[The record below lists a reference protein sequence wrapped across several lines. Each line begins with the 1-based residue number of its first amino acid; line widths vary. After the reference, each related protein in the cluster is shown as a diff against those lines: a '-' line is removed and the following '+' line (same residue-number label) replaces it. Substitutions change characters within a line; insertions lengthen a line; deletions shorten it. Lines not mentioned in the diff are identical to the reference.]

1 MNLSSAELLFHKI
14 RNFRHSCLNLMA
26 MGGGLP
32 SPFRG
37 GAGGG
42 VMRIES
48 VVGRVLKEKKATLA
62 VAESCTGGLIS
73 HLLTQVPGS
82 SDYFLF
88 GAITYSNASKMKVLG
103 VLPETLKNYGAVH
116 EQTAKEM
123 AEGVRQ
129 LAGSTYAISTSG
141 IAGPDGGTPEKPVGT
156 VCIGIATPQSSQGYR
171 FCFPSDTREANK
183 RVFAIAALE
192 LLYKEL
198 SAYP

>member
-1 MNLSSAELLFHKI
+1 
-14 RNFRHSCLNLMA
+14 
-26 MGGGLP
+26 
-32 SPFRG
+32 
-37 GAGGG
+37 
-42 VMRIES
+42 MRIES